1 MEKRENQRIMLSK
14 RLIKESLTRLLASE
28 SIHKISV
35 RMLCEEAGIN
45 RSTFYKY
52 YGSQYDVLTE
62 MENDLIG
69 SIRDTLDDR
78 DNGPGA
84 AARKIQAI
92 CSYLERNLAFVRTL
106 VGNNVDPDFP
116 GRLFSLPQIR
126 LMILERLAGRYDGES
141 QEYIYS
147 FLVNGCYSLVQDWLS
162 RNSGKHFNEIALL
175 LEELIEKVCGS
186 FEQGEN

>member
-52 YGSQYDVLTE
+52 YGSQY
-62 MENDLIG
+62 
-69 SIRDTLDDR
+69 DTLDDR

-147 FLVNGCYSLVQDWLS
+147 FLVNGCYSLVQDWLN

-175 LEELIEKVCGS
+175 LEELIEKICGS
-186 FEQGEN
+186 FEQ